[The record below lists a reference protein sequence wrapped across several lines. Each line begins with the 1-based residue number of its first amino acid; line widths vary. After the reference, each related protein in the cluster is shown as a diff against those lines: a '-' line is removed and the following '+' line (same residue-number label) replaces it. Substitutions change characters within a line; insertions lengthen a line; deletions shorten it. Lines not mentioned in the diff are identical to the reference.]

1 MSIRSI
7 SDYSKALDFLKDD
20 WKTSILIRFWIPKE
34 KFIELLIDESGMSI
48 CREDNGKFVFA
59 LGTRAPLKPDWYR
72 ISFERSSSWLPE
84 LTNFEKNEWEAYSL
98 YVPSEPRFELTQEP
112 KDEEIADFLK
122 EHGPDL
128 SVSPG
133 NLEIVRWS
141 SIRSDSG
148 ELEGVAAICKWQS
161 GEHVV
166 ASVATHSARRNKGLG
181 KKLIRVVSKELATL
195 GIKQVCLG
203 VTSSNLSAVK
213 LYQNIGYE
221 KLFDFTFIN
230 KTSS

>member
-1 MSIRSI
+1 MSARSI
-7 SDYSKALDFLKDD
+7 TDFSDALDYLKTDL
-20 WKTSILIRFWIPKE
+20 KLFTLFKFWIPKE
-34 KFIELLIDESGMSI
+34 KFVELLIDESGISI
-48 CREDNGKFVFA
+48 CREDNGRFVFA
-59 LGTRAPLKPDWYR
+59 LGKRAPLKPEWSR
-72 ISFERSSSWLPE
+72 ISFERSSSWLKE
-84 LTNFEKNEWEAYSL
+84 LTKYEKNEWEAYSL
-98 YVPSEPRFELTQEP
+98 DVPSELRLELTQEP
-112 KDEEIADFLK
+112 KDEDIAVFLE

-133 NLEIVRWS
+133 NPEIVRWS

-166 ASVATHSARRNKGLG
+166 ASVATHSARRNQGLG
-181 KKLIRVVSKELATL
+181 KKLMRVVSKELATL

-203 VTSSNLSAVK
+203 VTSSNLGAVK

-230 KTSS
+230 RTSS

>member
-1 MSIRSI
+1 MSARSI
-7 SDYSKALDFLKDD
+7 TDFSDAIDYLKTD
-20 WKTSILIRFWIPKE
+20 WKLSTLFKFWIPKE
-34 KFIELLIDESGMSI
+34 KFVELLIDESGISI
-48 CREDNGKFVFA
+48 CREDNGRFVFA
-59 LGTRAPLKPDWYR
+59 LGKRAPLKPEWSR
-72 ISFERSSSWLPE
+72 ISFERSSSWLKE
-84 LTNFEKNEWEAYSL
+84 LTKYEKNEWEAYSL
-98 YVPSEPRFELTQEP
+98 DVPSELRLELTQEP
-112 KDEEIADFLK
+112 KDEDIAVFLE

-133 NLEIVRWS
+133 NPEIVRWS

-166 ASVATHSARRNKGLG
+166 ASVATHSARRNQGLG
-181 KKLIRVVSKELATL
+181 KKLMRVVSKELATL

-203 VTSSNLSAVK
+203 VTSSNLGAVK

-230 KTSS
+230 RTSS

>member
-1 MSIRSI
+1 MSARSI
-7 SDYSKALDFLKDD
+7 TDFNDALDYLKTDL
-20 WKTSILIRFWIPKE
+20 KLFTLFKFWIPKD
-34 KFIELLIDESGMSI
+34 KFVELLIDESGISI
-48 CREDNGKFVFA
+48 CREDNGRFVFA
-59 LGTRAPLKPDWYR
+59 LGKRAPLRPEWSR
-72 ISFERSSSWLPE
+72 ISFERSSSWLKE
-84 LTNFEKNEWEAYSL
+84 LTKYEKNEWEAYSL
-98 YVPSEPRFELTQEP
+98 DVPSELRLELTQEP
-112 KDEEIADFLK
+112 KDEDIADFLE

-133 NLEIVRWS
+133 NPEIVRWS

-166 ASVATHSARRNKGLG
+166 ASVATHSARRNQGLG
-181 KKLIRVVSKELATL
+181 KKLMRAVSKELVTL

-203 VTSSNLSAVK
+203 VTSSNLGAVK

-230 KTSS
+230 RTSS

>member
-20 WKTSILIRFWIPKE
+20 WKASTLIRFWIPRE

-98 YVPSEPRFELTQEP
+98 DVPNEPKLQLVEQP
-112 KDEEIADFLK
+112 KDEEIDEFLK
-122 EHGPDL
+122 LNGPDL
-128 SVSPG
+128 SVAPG
-133 NLEIVRWS
+133 NPEIVRWS

-166 ASVATHSARRNKGLG
+166 ASVATHSARRNRGLG
-181 KKLIRVVSKELATL
+181 KKLMGVVSGELATL

-213 LYQNIGYE
+213 VYADTGYK
-221 KLFDFTFIN
+221 KLFDFTYIN
-230 KTSS
+230 RTPN

>member
-1 MSIRSI
+1 MSARSI
-7 SDYSKALDFLKDD
+7 TDFSDAFDYLKTD
-20 WKTSILIRFWIPKE
+20 WKLSTLFKFWIPKE
-34 KFIELLIDESGMSI
+34 KFVELLIDESGISI
-48 CREDNGKFVFA
+48 CREDNGRFVFA
-59 LGTRAPLKPDWYR
+59 LGKRAPLRPEWSR
-72 ISFERSSSWLPE
+72 ISFERSSSWLKE
-84 LTNFEKNEWEAYSL
+84 LTKYEKNEWEAYSL
-98 YVPSEPRFELTQEP
+98 HVPSEPRLEINEEP
-112 KDEEIADFLK
+112 KNEEIEKFLK

-133 NLEIVRWS
+133 NPEIVRWS

-166 ASVATHSARRNKGLG
+166 ASVATHSARRNRGLG
-181 KKLIRVVSKELATL
+181 KKLMGVVSGELASL

-213 LYQNIGYE
+213 VYADTGYK
-221 KLFDFTFIN
+221 KLFDFTYIN
-230 KTSS
+230 RTPN

>member
-1 MSIRSI
+1 MSARSI
-7 SDYSKALDFLKDD
+7 TDFSDAIDYLKTD
-20 WKTSILIRFWIPKE
+20 WKLSTLFKFWIPKE
-34 KFIELLIDESGMSI
+34 KFVELFIDESGISI
-48 CREDNGKFVFA
+48 CREDNGRFVFA
-59 LGTRAPLKPDWYR
+59 LGKRAPLRPEWSR

-98 YVPSEPRFELTQEP
+98 DVPSEPRLELNEEP
-112 KDEEIADFLK
+112 KNEEIEKFLK

-133 NLEIVRWS
+133 NPEIVRWS
-141 SIRSDSG
+141 SIRNDSG

-166 ASVATHSARRNKGLG
+166 ASVATHSARRNRGLG
-181 KKLIRVVSKELATL
+181 KKLMGVVSGELATL

-213 LYQNIGYE
+213 VYADTGYK
-221 KLFDFTFIN
+221 KLFDFTYIN
-230 KTSS
+230 RTPN

>member
-1 MSIRSI
+1 MSARSI
-7 SDYSKALDFLKDD
+7 TDFSDAINYLETD
-20 WKTSILIRFWIPKE
+20 WKLSKLFKFWIPKE
-34 KFIELLIDESGMSI
+34 KFVELLIDESGISI
-48 CREDNGKFVFA
+48 CREDNGRFVFA
-59 LGTRAPLKPDWYR
+59 LGKRAPLRLEWSR

-98 YVPSEPRFELTQEP
+98 DVPSEPRLELNEEP
-112 KDEEIADFLK
+112 KNEEIEKFLK

-133 NLEIVRWS
+133 NPEIVRWS
-141 SIRSDSG
+141 SIRNDSG

-166 ASVATHSARRNKGLG
+166 ASVATHSARRNRGLG
-181 KKLIRVVSKELATL
+181 KKLMGVVSGELATL
-195 GIKQVCLG
+195 GIKHVCLG

-213 LYQNIGYE
+213 VYADTGYK
-221 KLFDFTFIN
+221 KLFDFTYIN
-230 KTSS
+230 RTPN

>member
-1 MSIRSI
+1 MSARSI
-7 SDYSKALDFLKDD
+7 TDFSDALDYLKTDL
-20 WKTSILIRFWIPKE
+20 KLFTLFKFWIPKD
-34 KFIELLIDESGMSI
+34 KFVELLIDKSGISI
-48 CREDNGKFVFA
+48 CREDNGRFVFA
-59 LGTRAPLKPDWYR
+59 LGKRAPLRPEWSR
-72 ISFERSSSWLPE
+72 ISFERSSSWLKE
-84 LTNFEKNEWEAYSL
+84 LTKYEKNEWEAYSL
-98 YVPSEPRFELTQEP
+98 DVPSELRLELTQEP
-112 KDEEIADFLK
+112 EDEDIADFLE

-133 NLEIVRWS
+133 NPEIVRWS

-166 ASVATHSARRNKGLG
+166 ASVATHSARRNQGLG
-181 KKLIRVVSKELATL
+181 KKLMRVVSKELATL

-203 VTSSNLSAVK
+203 VTSSNLGAVK

-230 KTSS
+230 RTSS

>member
-1 MSIRSI
+1 MSTRSI
-7 SDYSKALDFLKDD
+7 TDYSAALDFLKND
-20 WKTSILIRFWIPKE
+20 WKSSTLIRFWIPKE
-34 KFIELLIDESGMSI
+34 KFVELLIDESGVSI

-59 LGTRAPLKPDWYR
+59 LGKRAPLRLEWSK
-72 ISFERSSSWLPE
+72 ISFERSSSWLKE
-84 LTNFEKNEWEAYSL
+84 LTKYEKNEWEAYSL
-98 YVPSEPRFELTQEP
+98 HVPSEPRLELTEEP

-122 EHGPDL
+122 EHGRDL

-133 NLEIVRWS
+133 NPEIVRWS

-166 ASVATHSARRNKGLG
+166 ASVVTDSARRNKGLG
-181 KKLIRVVSKELATL
+181 KHLMKVVSKELATL

-203 VTSSNLSAVK
+203 VTSSNLGAVK

>member
-20 WKTSILIRFWIPKE
+20 WKTSTLIRFWIPKE

>member
-1 MSIRSI
+1 MSARSI
-7 SDYSKALDFLKDD
+7 TDFSDALDYLKTDR
-20 WKTSILIRFWIPKE
+20 KLFTLFKFWIPKE
-34 KFIELLIDESGMSI
+34 KFVELLIGESGISI
-48 CREDNGKFVFA
+48 CREDNGRFVFA
-59 LGTRAPLKPDWYR
+59 LGKRAPLRPEWSR
-72 ISFERSSSWLPE
+72 ISFERSSSWLKE
-84 LTNFEKNEWEAYSL
+84 LTKYEKNEWEAYSL
-98 YVPSEPRFELTQEP
+98 DVPSELRLELTQEP
-112 KDEEIADFLK
+112 EDEDIADFLE

-133 NLEIVRWS
+133 NTEIVHWS
-141 SIRSDSG
+141 SIRNDSG

-166 ASVATHSARRNKGLG
+166 ASVATHSARRNQGLG
-181 KKLIRVVSKELATL
+181 KKLMRVVSKELATL

-203 VTSSNLSAVK
+203 VTSSNLGAVK

-230 KTSS
+230 RTSS

>member
-1 MSIRSI
+1 MSARSI
-7 SDYSKALDFLKDD
+7 TDFSDALDYLKTDL
-20 WKTSILIRFWIPKE
+20 KLFTLFKFWIPKE
-34 KFIELLIDESGMSI
+34 KFVELLIDESGISI
-48 CREDNGKFVFA
+48 CREDNGRFVFA
-59 LGTRAPLKPDWYR
+59 LGKRAPLKPEWSR
-72 ISFERSSSWLPE
+72 ISFERSSSWLKE
-84 LTNFEKNEWEAYSL
+84 LTKYEKNEWEAYSL
-98 YVPSEPRFELTQEP
+98 DVPSELRLELTQEP
-112 KDEEIADFLK
+112 KDEDIADFLE

-133 NLEIVRWS
+133 NPEIVRWS

-166 ASVATHSARRNKGLG
+166 ASVATHSARRNQGLG
-181 KKLIRVVSKELATL
+181 KKLMRVVSKELATL

-203 VTSSNLSAVK
+203 VTSSNLGAVK

-230 KTSS
+230 RTSS

>member
-1 MSIRSI
+1 MSARSI
-7 SDYSKALDFLKDD
+7 TDFSDALDYLKTDL
-20 WKTSILIRFWIPKE
+20 KLFTLFKFWIPKE
-34 KFIELLIDESGMSI
+34 KFVELLIDESGISI
-48 CREDNGKFVFA
+48 CREDNGRFVFA
-59 LGTRAPLKPDWYR
+59 LGKRAPLKPEWSR
-72 ISFERSSSWLPE
+72 ISFERSSSWLKE
-84 LTNFEKNEWEAYSL
+84 LTKYEKNEWEAYSL
-98 YVPSEPRFELTQEP
+98 DVPSELRLELTQEP
-112 KDEEIADFLK
+112 EDEDIADFLE

-133 NLEIVRWS
+133 NPEIVRWS

-166 ASVATHSARRNKGLG
+166 ASVATHSARRNQGLG
-181 KKLIRVVSKELATL
+181 KKLMRVVSKELATL

-203 VTSSNLSAVK
+203 VTSSNLGAVK

-230 KTSS
+230 RTSS

>member
-20 WKTSILIRFWIPKE
+20 WKTSTLIRFWIPKE

-98 YVPSEPRFELTQEP
+98 YLPSEPRFELTQEP

-203 VTSSNLSAVK
+203 VTSSNLSA
-213 LYQNIGYE
+213 LIS
-221 KLFDFTFIN
+221 I
-230 KTSS
+230 KT

>member
-1 MSIRSI
+1 MSARSI
-7 SDYSKALDFLKDD
+7 TDFSDALDYLKTDL
-20 WKTSILIRFWIPKE
+20 KLFTLFKFWIPKD
-34 KFIELLIDESGMSI
+34 KFVELLIDKSGISI
-48 CREDNGKFVFA
+48 CREDNGRFVFA
-59 LGTRAPLKPDWYR
+59 LGKRAPLKPEWSR
-72 ISFERSSSWLPE
+72 ISFERSSSWLKE
-84 LTNFEKNEWEAYSL
+84 LTKYEKNEWEAYSL
-98 YVPSEPRFELTQEP
+98 DVPSELRLELTQEP
-112 KDEEIADFLK
+112 KDEDIAVFLE

-133 NLEIVRWS
+133 NPEIVRWS

-166 ASVATHSARRNKGLG
+166 ASVATHSARRNQGLG
-181 KKLIRVVSKELATL
+181 KKLMRVVSKELATL

-203 VTSSNLSAVK
+203 VTSSNLGAVK

-230 KTSS
+230 RTSS